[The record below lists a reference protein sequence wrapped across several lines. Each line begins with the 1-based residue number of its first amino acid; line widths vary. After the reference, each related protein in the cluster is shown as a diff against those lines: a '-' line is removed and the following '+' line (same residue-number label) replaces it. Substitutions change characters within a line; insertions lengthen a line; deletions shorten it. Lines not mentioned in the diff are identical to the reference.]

1 MSSTTARIGAAV
13 VGNAIIG
20 TSDMPDETQD
30 HFTWEG
36 HCWELVT
43 DPALNVALMDP
54 GAPASAKEALV
65 ARQVQSMSVATKKL
79 IVTDEAILNHATLI
93 GQTVVDDINVQGKL
107 IGRDGVFTGTVDF
120 ENINVTGTQLVN
132 KLGANSIEANMI
144 KGGSFSGEKF
154 TGGEFNGATIIGG
167 AIATTMYASRDG
179 GVHIGETT
187 GIRAWDTSGKQTF
200 HLSSSTGAMA
210 VAKSI
215 TVSDDSA
222 GRGVYIMPKVPGTEA
237 TAIYMS
243 SDGKTGSR
251 SAAIVT
257 RFDTDG
263 SEPIEIRGGGGSGVY
278 TNGGVYNE
286 GGPLSTDGDLMARK
300 DVIIQ
305 GKLTA
310 RGTPTASGS
319 ASARFGTSASNKG
332 TIYQVTS
339 SRQFKRNI
347 VNWSPDPERVL
358 SLRPRQWQHDDA
370 ASDEIDETWYVGFVA
385 EEVDEAGLYRLVD
398 YRGDGKGGWEPYAL
412 NYDRFAA
419 AQQVVLQK
427 HEAEIKELRERIAL
441 LEAQIGT
448 K

>member
-54 GAPASAKEALV
+54 SAPASAKEALV

-120 ENINVTGTQLVN
+120 ENINVTGTQIVS
-132 KLGANSIEANMI
+132 KLSAGSIDASRI
-144 KGGSFSGEKF
+144 KGGSFEGETF
-154 TGGEFNGATIIGG
+154 TGGRFKGGEFQAPADPRWN
-167 AIATTMYASRDG
+167 G
-179 GVHIGETT
+179 GVAIDPTN
-187 GIRAWDTSGKQTF
+187 GIRAWDTSGSLTF
-200 HLSSSTGAMA
+200 QLRPDTGRARFVERA
-210 VAKSI
+210 YFN
-215 TVSDDSA
+215 DPD
-222 GRGVYIMPKVPGTEA
+222 
-237 TAIYMS
+237 
-243 SDGKTGSR
+243 TGSGLIIVPRTSR
-251 SAAIVT
+251 SNSVLFFGRNGSIDGNQAAIWRGDYTVGRDPLELRGANKGGVT
-257 RFDTDG
+257 VHDG
-263 SEPIEIRGGGGSGVY
+263 LTV
-278 TNGGVYNE
+278 NGGLLYA
-286 GGPLSTDGDLMARK
+286 DGLI
-300 DVIIQ
+300 VS
-305 GKLTA
+305 GTA
-310 RGTPTASGS
+310 AGQRLQTTNAPTTSSG
-319 ASARFGTSASNKG
+319 ANVRAQKG
-332 TIYQVTS
+332 TGVLYVNTS
-339 SRQFKRNI
+339 SRRYKKNI
-347 VNWSPDPERVL
+347 VDWSPDPSAVL
-358 SLRPRQWQHDDA
+358 SLQPRQWQHDDP
-370 ASDEIDETWYVGFVA
+370 DFPEEIDERWHVGFIA
-385 EEVDEAGLYRLVD
+385 EEVDELGLKGLVD
-398 YRGDGKGGWEPYAL
+398 YAGDGKGGWRPESL

>member
-120 ENINVTGTQLVN
+120 ENVNVTGTQLVN

-167 AIATTMYASRDG
+167 AIATTVYASRDG

-222 GRGVYIMPKVPGTEA
+222 GRGVYIMPKVPGAEA

-243 SDGKTGSR
+243 SDGKTGSS

-286 GGPLSTDGDLMARK
+286 GGPLSTDL
-300 DVIIQ
+300 DVMGRDGLFR
-305 GKLTA
+305 GKVRTRSAPTTSGAASVRL
-310 RGTPTASGS
+310 GTNT
-319 ASARFGTSASNKG
+319 SNKG
-332 TIYQVTS
+332 VIYEVTS
-339 SRQFKRNI
+339 SRRYKRNI
-347 VNWSPDPERVL
+347 VDWSPDPERVL
-358 SLRPRQWQHDDA
+358 ALQPRQWQHDDPNFPK
-370 ASDEIDETWYVGFVA
+370 EIDETWHVGFVA
-385 EEVDEAGLYRLVD
+385 EEVDELGLKGLVA
-398 YRGDGKGGWEPYAL
+398 YSGDGKGGWRPESL

-427 HEAEIKELRERIAL
+427 HEAEIKELREHIAL